1 MPSLFDTNKIGASIA
16 TLASAARSVGNLPT
30 SNSIA
35 GKLSGALSNLSR
47 TGNVLSAIR
56 SITLPQAGEV
66 GGLFKNASA
75 SFGTTDWRVQVSVP
89 PIPAFTSSPALA
101 PLKNAGG
108 AIFPYTPT
116 LRISNSANYESMKP
130 LHQNFGFQSFVN
142 SQADAI
148 QIQAPFYVEDAV
160 QGAYWIAMVH
170 FFRSMTK
177 MFSGED
183 SLGGNPPPIAYFN
196 AYGEYVFKN
205 VPVVV
210 TAFSVELNN
219 DSDYIAVDPEAAAS
233 LTNAYGSA
241 PASAF
246 NTVNSLVSAV
256 NPKAGAA
263 LAAANS
269 IGQAAKG
276 IAGSFR
282 NELAKNGGGT
292 QGGKTYVPT
301 KSTMSVTLQPI
312 YSRDSARSFSLDK
325 FVKGE
330 YVKSGQGFI

>member
-16 TLASAARSVGNLPT
+16 TLASAARSVGSLPT

-56 SITLPQAGEV
+56 SITLPAGGET

-108 AIFPYTPT
+108 AIFPYTPS
-116 LRISNSANYESMKP
+116 LRISNSANYESLKP

-148 QIQAPFYVEDAV
+148 QITAPFYVEDAV

-177 MFSGED
+177 MFTGED
-183 SLGGNPPPIAYFN
+183 DLGGNPPPIAYFN
-196 AYGEYVFKN
+196 AYGDYVFKN

-210 TAFSVELNN
+210 TSFSVELNN
-219 DSDYIAVDPEAAAS
+219 DSDYISVDPSASAS

-246 NTVNSLVSAV
+246 NTVSSLVGAV

-263 LAAANS
+263 LAAANG
-269 IGQAAKG
+269 IAKAVSG

-282 NELAKNGGGT
+282 QQLAGAGSGA

-301 KSTMSVTLQPI
+301 KSSMTVTLQPI

-325 FVKGE
+325 FVKGD

>member
-35 GKLSGALSNLSR
+35 GRLSGALSNLAQ

-56 SITLPQAGEV
+56 SMTLPAGGET
-66 GGLFKNASA
+66 GGLYKNASA

-89 PIPAFTSSPALA
+89 PIPSFTSSSVLA

-116 LRISNSANYESMKP
+116 LRLSNSAQYETSKP
-130 LHQNFGFQSFVN
+130 LHQNFGFHSFVN

-148 QIQAPFYVEDAV
+148 SIQAPFYVEDAA

-183 SLGGNPPPIAYFN
+183 DLGGNPPPIAYFN

-210 TAFSVELNN
+210 TSFSVDLGA
-219 DSDYIAVDPEAAAS
+219 DSDYIAVDPSAAAS
-233 LTNAYGSA
+233 LTNAYGA
-241 PASAF
+241 PAASAL
-246 NTVNSLVSAV
+246 NTATAFVSAV

-263 LAAANS
+263 LAVANG
-269 IGQAAKG
+269 IGQTVAG

-282 NELAKNGGGT
+282 NQLAGAGGGT

-301 KSTMSVTLQPI
+301 KSTMTVMLQPV

-325 FVKGE
+325 FVNGD
-330 YVKSGQGFI
+330 YVKNGQGFI

>member
-16 TLASAARSVGNLPT
+16 TLASAARSVGSLPT

-56 SITLPQAGEV
+56 SITLPAGGET

-108 AIFPYTPT
+108 AIFPYTPS
-116 LRISNSANYESMKP
+116 LRISNSANYESLKP

-148 QIQAPFYVEDAV
+148 QITAPFYVEDAV

-177 MFSGED
+177 MFTGED
-183 SLGGNPPPIAYFN
+183 DLGGNPPPIAYFN
-196 AYGEYVFKN
+196 AYGDYVFKN

-210 TAFSVELNN
+210 TSFSVELNN
-219 DSDYIAVDPEAAAS
+219 DSDYISVDPSASAS
-233 LTNAYGSA
+233 LANAYGSA

-246 NTVNSLVSAV
+246 NTVSSLVGAV

-263 LAAANS
+263 LAAANG
-269 IGQAAKG
+269 IAKAVSG

-282 NELAKNGGGT
+282 QQLAGAGSGA

-301 KSTMSVTLQPI
+301 KSSMTVTLQPI

-325 FVKGE
+325 FVKGD

>member
-35 GKLSGALSNLSR
+35 GRLSGALSNLAQ

-56 SITLPQAGEV
+56 SMTLPSGGET
-66 GGLFKNASA
+66 GGLYKNASA

-89 PIPAFTSSPALA
+89 PIPSFTSSPVLA
-101 PLKNAGG
+101 PLKSAGG

-116 LRISNSANYESMKP
+116 LRISNSSTYETSRP
-130 LHQNFGFQSFVN
+130 LHQNFGFHSFVN

-148 QIQAPFYVEDAV
+148 SIQAPFYVEDAA

-170 FFRSMTK
+170 YFRSMTK
-177 MFSGED
+177 MFTGED
-183 SLGGNPPPIAYFN
+183 DLGGNPPPIAYFN

-210 TAFSVELNN
+210 TSFSVDLGS
-219 DSDYIAVDPEAAAS
+219 DSDYIAVDPNAAAS
-233 LTNAYGSA
+233 LTNAYGDPA
-241 PASAF
+241 ASALTTATAF
-246 NTVNSLVSAV
+246 VSAV
-256 NPKAGAA
+256 NPKAGAKLA
-263 LAAANS
+263 LANG
-269 IGQAAKG
+269 IGQTVKG
-276 IAGSFR
+276 IAGSFQR
-282 NELAKNGGGT
+282 QLAGAGGGT

-301 KSTMSVTLQPI
+301 KSTMTVMLQPV

-325 FVKGE
+325 FVKGD
-330 YVKSGQGFI
+330 YVKNGQGFI